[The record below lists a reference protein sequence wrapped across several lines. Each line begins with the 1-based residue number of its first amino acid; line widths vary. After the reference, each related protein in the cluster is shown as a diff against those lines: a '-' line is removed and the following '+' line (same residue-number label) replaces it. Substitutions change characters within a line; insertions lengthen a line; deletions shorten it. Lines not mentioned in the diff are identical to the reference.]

1 MVTRTEII
9 KENIDTQ
16 IEFNQIAFGN
26 YHITFGSYQIT
37 FESYQITFGSFGI
50 KNGTLI

>member
-9 KENIDTQ
+9 KENIDNQ

-37 FESYQITFGSFGI
+37 FGSFGI